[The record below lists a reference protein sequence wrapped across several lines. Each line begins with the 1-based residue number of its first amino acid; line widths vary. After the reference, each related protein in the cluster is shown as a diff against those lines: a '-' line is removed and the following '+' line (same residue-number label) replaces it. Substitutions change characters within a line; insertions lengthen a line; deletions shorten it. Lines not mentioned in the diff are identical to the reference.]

1 MGARTS
7 GVLWVLGVFGVFRM
21 ILGDGA
27 RYSFDLDVIAQWRT
41 RNLAADFR
49 MAKEAAGREV
59 CARIQPGGIT

>member
-1 MGARTS
+1 
-7 GVLWVLGVFGVFRM
+7 VFRM

>member
-1 MGARTS
+1 MGARTN
-7 GVLWVLGVFGVFRM
+7 GVLWVLGVLRV
-21 ILGDGA
+21 ILSDRA